1 VPEGGEVERIKAGG
15 GAETV
20 LSLAASYLS
29 AKNRGAVGEGGAHR
43 GLRYDGAVQ
52 ESEGGRRDAKRR
64 KETLKDAAGDEYAFT
79 LGRALGW
86 QMRQAPTSYIR
97 WRRRDDGVWT
107 TYERS

>member
-1 VPEGGEVERIKAGG
+1 VPEEGEVERIKAGG

-64 KETLKDAAGDEYAFT
+64 KETQRDVKRCGGGRIRLYTWPSVGLADETGSDELYTLATAG
-79 LGRALGW
+79 
-86 QMRQAPTSYIR
+86 
-97 WRRRDDGVWT
+97 
-107 TYERS
+107 